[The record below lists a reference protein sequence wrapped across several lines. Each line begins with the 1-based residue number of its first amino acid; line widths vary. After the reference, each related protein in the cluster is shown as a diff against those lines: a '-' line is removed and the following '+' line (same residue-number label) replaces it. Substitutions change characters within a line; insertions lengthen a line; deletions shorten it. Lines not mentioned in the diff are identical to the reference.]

1 MANEK
6 ELINRKLEYL
16 YETKGIIKN
25 AIIEKGQAVSDEDTF
40 RDYAQKILDIQS
52 GGGTDTGD
60 ATATAND
67 ILEGVTAYIATG
79 KVSGNI
85 LKSFKIADDYNTYN
99 IEDLTKSLSYNFGVS
114 NDGKYLADYRTINN
128 VNTLI
133 IYKFD
138 EQDRNTVIQVAT
150 TTTNLPDNTTN
161 PDIKF
166 SPIIDGGLYRFGLSC
181 GRYMS
186 VYEFDR
192 YLMSIKH
199 IVTTDLTG
207 YTSNQIYQIAWSNK
221 NVNMVAVVH
230 SQTQSSSYNPRI
242 TLQEIIYD
250 SEYQTY
256 SYNTKWTVSFPT
268 RQCGHQVYWAE
279 DDRAICYNNTHDGY
293 TGAGYVQVGDNY
305 VLGTQTTSWTRQCA
319 VDLTNGHRIVD
330 FNIQTLENGNWVT
343 KGTLPSTPSD
353 PDFVVLN
360 SRKNLAFIG
369 SSTTNVDHIYVYEIG
384 WLAGTATLKYTLN
397 IPTNH
402 IYFGY
407 SYGSQV
413 TSLIGFS
420 TDRFMIYGRK
430 TTPYIL
436 EIYFSD
442 DFDWLERNDVYY
454 RNLNQLANNAG
465 PEQVLSGYRYYNS
478 DFSVGTGTLVNKGSR
493 SFVPTTEVQ
502 TADAG
507 YYSSISVQPLD
518 TSNDYNECL
527 SLTNAILDGTDKYLP
542 TKFQDVGTGNVT
554 ANDVRLGKIAF
565 TSTGRIVG
573 ALDTSTLEKYSQKI
587 LNLETPPLGVMNFIN
602 DEHGNDTYFTYYKP
616 NVGYVVD
623 IIDKEAYPDLKFY
636 VNNELTEPNSNL
648 TIYYNYSSLNV
659 REYVLD
665 EVGFEAQDM
674 GDKTIAGNEI
684 ILYRKDNT
692 LIPYYSNIVLYKD
705 NTFEIALF
713 PAVLDLIKNIE
724 IENVEGAEYGFALND
739 DGYYESE
746 HYQGGDTT
754 FFAYTKL
761 KFNVTSTAADLRIK
775 YKLPPVG
782 GSTMYARSCRAV
794 ISLVD
799 KDLTLNAT
807 SNDAALRKVYTYADT
822 LREVSGT
829 AEYLSIPKGE
839 HYITIKFQIYRY
851 FGAEQ
856 DDANLQFKVEVD

>member
-6 ELINRKLEYL
+6 ELINLKLEYL
-16 YETKGIIKN
+16 NETKAIIKN
-25 AIIEKGQAVSDEDTF
+25 AIIEKGQAVGDEDTF

-60 ATATAND
+60 ATATVDD

-85 LKSFKIADDYNTYN
+85 LKSFKVADDYNTYL

-114 NDGKYLADYRTINN
+114 NDGKYLADFRTVNG

-150 TTTNLPDNTTN
+150 TITNLPDNTTN

-166 SPIIDGGLYRFGLSC
+166 SPIVDGGLYRFSLSC

-199 IVTTDLTG
+199 LVTTDLTG
-207 YTSNQIYQIAWSNK
+207 YTNNQIYQIAWSNH
-221 NVNMVAVVH
+221 NVNMVAVIH

-279 DDRAICYNNTHDGY
+279 DDKAICYNNTHEGY
-293 TGAGYVQVGDNY
+293 TGAGYVQVGENY
-305 VLGTQTTSWTRQCA
+305 VQGTQTTSWTRQCA

-330 FNIQTLENGNWVT
+330 FNIQNLSNGSWVT
-343 KGTLPSTPSD
+343 TGTLPSTPSD

-360 SRKNLAFIG
+360 SRKNLAFVG
-369 SSTTNVDHIYVYEIG
+369 SSTSNVDHIYVYEIG

-407 SYGSQV
+407 SYGSQQ

-430 TTPYIL
+430 TIPYIL
-436 EIYFSD
+436 EIYFSN
-442 DFDWLERNDVYY
+442 DFDWLERNEVYY
-454 RNLNQLANNAG
+454 RNLNELQNNAG
-465 PEQVLSGYRYYNS
+465 PEQVLSGYKYYNS
-478 DFSVGTGTLVNKGSR
+478 DFSVGTGTLVNRGSR
-493 SFVPTTEVQ
+493 SFVPTTETQ

-507 YYSSISVQPLD
+507 YYSSISVASVD
-518 TSNDYNECL
+518 SSTDYSECL
-527 SLTNAILDGTDKYLP
+527 SLTTAILDGVQKYLP
-542 TKFQDVGTGNVT
+542 AKFVDTGTGNAT
-554 ANDVRLGKIAF
+554 ADDVREGKIAF
-565 TSTGRIVG
+565 ANGNRVVG
-573 ALDTSTLEKYSQKI
+573 AIDTSTLEKFSQKI
-587 LNLETPPLGVMNFIN
+587 LDLDTPPIGVMNFIN
-602 DEHGNDTYFTYYKP
+602 DEHSSDTYFTYYKP
-616 NVGYVVD
+616 NVGYIVD
-623 IIDKEAYPDLKFY
+623 IVDKDIYPDIKFY
-636 VNNELTEPNSNL
+636 VDSRLTTSGANL
-648 TIYYNYSSLNV
+648 VVYCNYSDIQV
-659 REYVLD
+659 DEYILD
-665 EVGFEAQDM
+665 EIGFEAQ
-674 GDKTIAGNEI
+674 GPTSTTISGNSFTI
-684 ILYRKDNT
+684 YRKDNT
-692 LIPYYSNIVLYKD
+692 LIPYFSNIKLYKD
-705 NTFEIALF
+705 NTFNVALF
-713 PAVLDLIKNIE
+713 PAVLDLIKDLE
-724 IENVEGAEYGFALND
+724 IENDMEYGFAINQ

-746 HYQGGDTT
+746 HYQGGESTYI
-754 FFAYTKL
+754 AYTKL
-761 KFNVTSTAADLRIK
+761 KFNVTGTRADLRIN
-775 YKLPPVG
+775 YKMPMVT
-782 GSTMYARSCRAV
+782 GSSMYANYCRAYV
-794 ISLVD
+794 SLVD
-799 KDLTLNAT
+799 TDLTYTTNAD
-807 SNDAALRKVYTYADT
+807 NNLRKFYTTASSTMDRT
-822 LREVSGT
+822 GT
-829 AEYLSIPKGE
+829 IEYLNIPKGE
-839 HYITIKFQIYRY
+839 HYITVKFLIYRY
-851 FGAEQ
+851 YGSEQ
-856 DDANLQFKVEVD
+856 DEANFQFKPEID